1 MKTKLEEF
9 FSWAIK
15 HKCAVCGC
23 DGKYDIWLSGTYDDN
38 KEKQT
43 INCRNCNG
51 RLS

>member
-15 HKCAVCGC
+15 HKCAVGC